1 MQTKKANQTNSEK
14 KQRSLQTTLW
24 QHCFTYHVWKGRRRR
39 QIKDEKKN
47 RQIVNK
53 NSEHSKQPRGSTV
66 LLTTSGKE
74 RGGEKA
80 NILQEQKKKV
90 NLDKR

>member
-1 MQTKKANQTNSEK
+1 M
-14 KQRSLQTTLW
+14 
-24 QHCFTYHVWKGRRRR
+24 
-39 QIKDEKKN
+39 KDEEKN

-53 NSEHSKQPRGSTV
+53 NSEHLKKPRGSTV

-90 NLDKR
+90 NSDKR